1 MSVIHEFYTLSN
13 GIKMPKIGLGTYKLK
28 AGDEAYQA
36 VLDALSLGIRHIDS
50 GIIYQNERSVG
61 QAIKDS
67 GISRKDIFIT
77 SKVPPHIKTYEGTLR
92 MFERSLQNLGVEYI
106 DLYIIN
112 APTPMND
119 LEGNYDIGNVEVYKA
134 LEYLYN
140 EEKVTAIGIS
150 QFQIKD
156 IENILAHNQ
165 IRPHVQQISF
175 FIGHTQDELVSYCK
189 KLKIQIQAFSPL
201 AKGYLLN
208 NPILTEI
215 AKRYDKTQAQISLR
229 YVIQKGIAPIPKSSK
244 KEHLSLNTQL
254 DFEINDFDMQI
265 LDDIKDDP
273 RIYDDPIIHK

>member
-1 MSVIHEFYTLSN
+1 
-13 GIKMPKIGLGTYKLK
+13 MPKIGLGTYKLK